1 MSWRQDWND
10 RTSSIKVKKGY
21 EVILFEHNNYKGDST
36 IIKRGYSNFNE
47 IGWNDNTSSIKLRRI
62 LNK

>member
-21 EVILFEHNNYKGDST
+21 EMILFEHNNYKGDST
-36 IIKRGYSNFNE
+36 IIKE
-47 IGWNDNTSSIKLRRI
+47 TTPI
-62 LNK
+62 